1 MTMNLTRGFLAATF
15 ACFLLAG
22 CNSTSQPEPVEPEVM
37 EPEVV
42 EPAPQPVVVTPP
54 PKRTVSAEGVPLDD
68 AGEPIAT
75 VFYFEFDRSELK
87 PRARTLLAGH
97 ARYLRDN
104 SRARITIEGHSDER
118 GTREYN
124 LALGERRA
132 TAVRS
137 YLQSLGVRASQV
149 STVSFGEERPVDP
162 GHSEA
167 AWAKNRRAVLD
178 Y

>member
-1 MTMNLTRGFLAATF
+1 
-15 ACFLLAG
+15 
-22 CNSTSQPEPVEPEVM
+22 
-37 EPEVV
+37 VV
-42 EPAPQPVVVTPP
+42 SP
-54 PKRTVSAEGVPLDD
+54 EGVPLDPQSGD
-68 AGEPIAT
+68 PIAT
-75 VFYFEFDRSELK
+75 VFYFDFDRSELK
-87 PRARTLLAGH
+87 PRARTILSGH

-104 SRARITIEGHSDER
+104 ASARITIEGHCDER

-132 TAVRS
+132 ATVRS
-137 YLQSLGVRASQV
+137 YLQSLGVRASQM

-162 GHSEA
+162 GHSES

>member
-1 MTMNLTRGFLAATF
+1 MSTRLIRGLSAGLF
-15 ACFLLAG
+15 ALMVLAG
-22 CNSTSQPEPVEPEVM
+22 CASTSEPESEPEPVM
-37 EPEVV
+37 EPEP
-42 EPAPQPVVVTPP
+42 EPAPPPVVRPD
-54 PKRTVSAEGVPLDD
+54 PKPTVSPEGVPLDPD
-68 AGEPIAT
+68 SGEPIAT
-75 VFYFEFDRSELK
+75 VFYFDFDRSELK

-104 SRARITIEGHSDER
+104 PRARLTIEGHCDER

-137 YLQSLGVRASQV
+137 YLQSLGVRASQL

-162 GHSEA
+162 GHTES